1 MARRS
6 YRQHCG
12 LAAAL
17 DVVSQRWALLVIRD
31 LAPGARRFSDLFTG
45 LPGISTD
52 MLTDRL
58 RELESVGAVE
68 RLELTSPV
76 PATVYQLT
84 QRGHELARIN
94 GELARWGASLLPPV
108 AESSLRRNPR
118 WAVQSFAS
126 RWAGDQPDATF
137 HFLLDKR
144 EEVTLH
150 IEGGRAAVRYGAPA
164 AEPTAELVCTT
175 DDFFALF
182 AGEIVCVDFDGTQV
196 RGDAGRLQELMDTM
210 RETLASS

>member
-31 LAPGARRFSDLFTG
+31 LAPGARRFSDLFNG

-58 RELESVGAVE
+58 RELERVGAVE
-68 RLELTSPV
+68 RTELMHPV

-84 QRGHELARIN
+84 SRGHELARIS
-94 GELARWGASLLPPV
+94 GELARWGAPLLPQVDETP
-108 AESSLRRNPR
+108 LRRNAR
-118 WAVQSFAS
+118 WALQSFAS
-126 RWAGDQPDATF
+126 RYEGGQPDGIYHIRLDRREDLTM
-137 HFLLDKR
+137 LLKGVR
-144 EEVTLH
+144 S
-150 IEGGRAAVRYGAPA
+150 IVRYGEPDSQ
-164 AEPTAELVCTT
+164 PTATLTCTT
-175 DDFFALF
+175 NDFFDLLTRKDTCAD
-182 AGEIVCVDFDGTQV
+182 VDDAQV
-196 RGDAGRLQELMDTM
+196 RGDVESLQQLIDTM
-210 RETLASS
+210 RSTLRTE